1 MYGLFTILGSTG
13 TTMTPRRKRTATF
26 ETETWEDLKEVRRA
40 LSAQQNHD
48 VPLWEV
54 LDRAL
59 RRGLAEIRRDMEKA
73 GD

>member
-1 MYGLFTILGSTG
+1 
-13 TTMTPRRKRTATF
+13 MTPRHKRTATF
-26 ETETWEDLKEVRRA
+26 ETERWEDLKEVRRE
-40 LSAQQNHD
+40 LSAQQNRD

>member
-1 MYGLFTILGSTG
+1 
-13 TTMTPRRKRTATF
+13 MTPRRKRAATF
-26 ETETWEDLKEVRRA
+26 ETETWEDLKEVRREH
-40 LSAQQNHD
+40 SAQQNRD